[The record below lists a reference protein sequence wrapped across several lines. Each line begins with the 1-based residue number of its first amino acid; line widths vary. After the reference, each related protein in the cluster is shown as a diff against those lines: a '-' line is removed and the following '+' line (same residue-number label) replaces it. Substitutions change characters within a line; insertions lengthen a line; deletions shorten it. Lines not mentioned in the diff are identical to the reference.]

1 MGVPPPSRRPV
12 VIRRGAGAEW
22 RQMSQP
28 KIAHVTS
35 IDQSLEYLLLHQLHS
50 LQQAG
55 YRVVGISTPG
65 PHVPTIEAAG
75 IRHIPVPI
83 TRNLTPLADLLSLW
97 RLYRV
102 MRRER
107 FTIVHTHNPKPGLL
121 GQLAARLAGVPVVV
135 NTVHGFYFHEHMNP
149 VGRRFY
155 ILLERLAARCS
166 DIILS
171 QNEEDIRTAIGE
183 GICPPQQI
191 KFLGNGIDL
200 AWFDRAR
207 FSPDAIA
214 AKRAEL
220 GLAPAAP
227 IVGFVGRLAVK
238 RKGFL
243 AFLTAAKRVAEQVP
257 GVRFLII
264 GETDHG
270 KPDAIE
276 SSVARD
282 YGVEEA
288 CLFLGQQ
295 PNQQLPLLYSLMDV
309 LVLPSL
315 FEGLPRVVMEASAM
329 GVPAVVS
336 DVKGNREA
344 VEQGRNGLLVPL
356 NDIAALSEAII
367 AILEDPERARALG
380 AGGRRVAEERFDE
393 QLVFDKVK
401 AEYAR
406 LLGAKGL
413 AAPSDAT
420 GAGSTASY
428 GRTE

>member
-1 MGVPPPSRRPV
+1 
-12 VIRRGAGAEW
+12 
-22 RQMSQP
+22 MSQP
-28 KIAHVTS
+28 KIAHVTT
-35 IDQSLEYLLLHQLHS
+35 IDQSLEYLLLHQLCS

-65 PHVPTIEAAG
+65 LHVPAVEATG
-75 IRHIPVPI
+75 VRHIPVPI
-83 TRNLTPLADLLSLW
+83 SRNLTPLADLLSLW

-107 FTIVHTHNPKPGLL
+107 FAIVHTHNPKPGLL
-121 GQLAARLAGVPVVV
+121 GQLAARLARVPVVV
-135 NTVHGFYFHEHMNP
+135 NTVHGFYFHEYMP
-149 VGRRFY
+149 PLSRRFY
-155 ILLERLAARCS
+155 IALEQLAARCS
-166 DIILS
+166 DVILS
-171 QNEEDIRTAIGE
+171 QNEEDIGTAIRE

-200 AWFDRAR
+200 TWFDRAR
-207 FSPDAIA
+207 FSPGEIA

-220 GLAPAAP
+220 GLAPDALV
-227 IVGFVGRLAVK
+227 IGFVGRLAVK

-243 AFLTAAKRVAEQVP
+243 AFLMAAKRVAEQVP
-257 GVRFLII
+257 GVRFLVI
-264 GETDHG
+264 GETDYG
-270 KPDAIE
+270 KSDAIE
-276 SSVARD
+276 SSAARD
-282 YGVEEA
+282 YGVEDA

-295 PNQQLPLLYSLMDV
+295 PNRQLPLLYSLMNV

-344 VEQGRNGLLVPL
+344 VEPGRNGLLVPL
-356 NDIAALSEAII
+356 NDVAALSEAIV
-367 AILEDPERARALG
+367 AILGDPERARAMG
-380 AGGRRVAEERFDE
+380 EQGRRIAEERFDE

-406 LLGAKGL
+406 LLAAKGL
-413 AAPSDAT
+413 AAPER
-420 GAGSTASY
+420 AS
-428 GRTE
+428 RRPDNAASMK